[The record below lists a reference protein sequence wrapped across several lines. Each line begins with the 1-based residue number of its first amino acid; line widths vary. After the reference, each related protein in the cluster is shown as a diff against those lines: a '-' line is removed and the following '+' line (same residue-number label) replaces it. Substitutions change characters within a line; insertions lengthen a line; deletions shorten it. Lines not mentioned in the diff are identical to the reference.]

1 MKCVLWALPHFLD
14 NFQDKIIDLFSD
26 RTLLLR
32 ALDGTEWAEGYIPSQ
47 YAEDPEVT
55 AAVVEE

>member
-1 MKCVLWALPHFLD
+1 MVQPKLEFQH
-14 NFQDKIIDLFSD
+14 FQDKIIDLFSA

-32 ALDGTEWAEGYIPSQ
+32 ALDETEWAEGYIPAQ

-55 AAVVEE
+55 AAVAKE